1 MTKPQL
7 DPVRFRHRAAEY
19 RGLAKTRST
28 QKEKAELLDLAAR
41 LTALAESD
49 LWKPHLRKAPQAPR
63 SRHRMFKFESDPVG

>member
-7 DPVRFRHRAAEY
+7 DPVRLHHRAAEY
-19 RGLAKTRST
+19 RGLAKTRS
-28 QKEKAELLDLAAR
+28 KEKAELLDLDAR

-63 SRHRMFKFESDPVG
+63 SRRRMFKFESDPVG